1 MNVVFTKQFNK
12 DILKITDK
20 NLALRIEHTI
30 IEVKKAVNLT
40 QITNL
45 KKLSGYK
52 NSYRIRV
59 GDYRIGLYFNGNT
72 LEFARFLNRREIYR
86 YFPS

>member
-1 MNVVFTKQFNK
+1 MDVIFTKQFNK
-12 DILKITDK
+12 DLLRITDK
-20 NLALRIEHTI
+20 NLAIRIEEAI
-30 IEVKKAVNLT
+30 IEVKKAASLT
-40 QITNL
+40 QINNL

-59 GDYRIGLYFNGNT
+59 GDYRIGLYLNKNT

-86 YFPS
+86 YFP